1 MLGLLKK
8 YDRDFKSQC
17 EKRLDNKFSFIFL
30 ILTFFKVKSL
40 SLIEGAKTFYTLE
53 LDDGLC
59 KSINGKHSL
68 PKELTSYH
76 NKSVTLPSKQ
86 QLAAY
91 HLLLDYSLLFK
102 TTHEQRDQIHLVKE
116 FSAIYEHSLEE
127 ANEEKIDAK
136 FYFFGEVIVS
146 PKVFQKALR
155 DFEKKNPKVEISLF
169 EEPKKIELKE
179 EPKPVKSE
187 EPKKEIEEVKVKI
200 EAPKTI
206 EIEIEP
212 PKNEDLSNELKSV
225 VSMRRVAEVEVAEE

>member
-1 MLGLLKK
+1 
-8 YDRDFKSQC
+8 
-17 EKRLDNKFSFIFL
+17 
-30 ILTFFKVKSL
+30 VKSL

-102 TTHEQRDQIHLVKE
+102 VTQEQRDQIQLVKE
-116 FSAIYEHSLEE
+116 FSSIYEHSLEE
-127 ANEEKIDAK
+127 ANEEKEDAK
-136 FYFFGEVIVS
+136 FYFYGEVIVN

-155 DFEKKNPKVEISLF
+155 DYEKKNPKIEFSIYEEAKKMETKETPKPLSIKV
-169 EEPKKIELKE
+169 EEPKKKIEA
-179 EPKPVKSE
+179 PKT
-187 EPKKEIEEVKVKI
+187 IEKV

-212 PKNEDLSNELKSV
+212 PKNEDLSNELKSAI
-225 VSMRRVAEVEVAEE
+225 SMRRVAEVEIEVSQE